1 MNFSEL
7 EQLMSSRGVTALA
20 DIARALSTTPQAVSN
35 WKSRNQ
41 VPHHVV
47 AKLNQSFPPP
57 ADNPQ
62 LSHRSDSVDGS
73 PVTRHPSLVTYPS
86 SPSIFEEDTISL
98 SDILLTMAEQL
109 KVIVLVPFIT
119 VFFTFTY
126 VQFIQQPIYES
137 HSTILLPKSN
147 AGLGG
152 LAGLA
157 SQFGVNVPSGISA
170 DLSSPSLFPEL
181 IKSRTFAERILDKPF
196 YSKEFNKELSL
207 LAIFTY
213 GDGPPEFGI
222 DTLIQNAMGALR
234 GMISFKNEGSFS
246 VLTVKAGDP
255 YFARNLNKVVLDE
268 LQSLNRYFKSQ
279 HLNEKTAYIKN
290 RIESVGNSLKESEQT
305 LKIFREQNR
314 QISSPALQLE
324 LEHLNRDVEIQK
336 GIYLTLKQQQELT
349 KIEEVEKA
357 TIVQVL
363 DEPQVP
369 LSASNK
375 KSLKLSILLAGVLGV
390 GLGIVL
396 GFIRSYADNSDMDE
410 RKKLRRVKHF
420 IKKKTKDIILDY
432 RISGVVSLLLLFGL
446 PYYIGHESKN
456 PVFFGKYSTMLM
468 IVNMV
473 YILILISSSALFF
486 SLFSKRK
493 KD

>member
-7 EQLMSSRGVTALA
+7 ETLMSSRGVTTLA
-20 DIARALSTTPQAVSN
+20 EVARALNTTPQAVSN
-35 WKSRNQ
+35 WKARNQ

-47 AKLNQSFPPP
+47 AKLNQSFSPL
-57 ADNPQ
+57 AANPQ
-62 LSHRSDSVDGS
+62 LAHRSDSVDGS
-73 PVTRHPSLVTYPS
+73 PISHLS
-86 SPSIFEEDTISL
+86 SPSIYEEDTISL
-98 SDILLTMAEQL
+98 SDILLTLAEQL

-119 VFFTFTY
+119 VFLTFTY

-152 LAGLA
+152 LAGIA
-157 SQFGVNVPSGISA
+157 SQFGVNVPGGSSA

-196 YSKEFNKELSL
+196 YSKEFDKELSL

-213 GDGPPEFGI
+213 GDGPPEFGL
-222 DTLIQNAMGALR
+222 DTLIQNAIGVLQ
-234 GMISFKNEGSFS
+234 GMISFESQGSFS
-246 VLTVKAGDP
+246 VLTVRAGDP
-255 YFARNLNKVVLDE
+255 YFAKDLNKVVLDE

-279 HLNEKTAYIKN
+279 HLNEKTEFIKN
-290 RIESVGNSLKESEQT
+290 RIESVGNDLKESEQA

-357 TIVQVL
+357 SIVQVL
-363 DEPQVP
+363 DEPQISLGP
-369 LSASNK
+369 SDKN
-375 KSLKLSILLAGVLGV
+375 LKLNVLLAGILGLGLGV
-390 GLGIVL
+390 LL
-396 GFIRSYADNSDMDE
+396 GFIRSYLDSNDMDE
-410 RKKLRRVKHF
+410 RKKFRRVKYF
-420 IKKKTKDIILDY
+420 IKKKSKDLIMDRRVLGI
-432 RISGVVSLLLLFGL
+432 VSVLLLIGL
-446 PYYIGHESKN
+446 PYYIGHTSKN
-456 PVFFGKYSTMLM
+456 PDFFGMYSTKLM
-468 IVNMV
+468 FVNTIYV
-473 YILILISSSALFF
+473 LTLLISSGLF
-486 SLFSKRK
+486 LYITRKNSK
-493 KD
+493 

>member
-7 EQLMSSRGVTALA
+7 ESLMSSRGVTSLA

-47 AKLNQSFPPP
+47 VKLNQSFPPP

-98 SDILLTMAEQL
+98 SDILLTIVQQL
-109 KVIVLVPFIT
+109 KVIVLTAFIS
-119 VFFTFTY
+119 VFLTFTY
-126 VQFIQQPIYES
+126 IQFIQQPIYES

-147 AGLGG
+147 TGLGG

-157 SQFGVNVPSGISA
+157 SQFGVNVPSGSSA

-181 IKSRTFAERILDKPF
+181 IKTRTFAERILDKPF
-196 YSKEFNKELSL
+196 YSKEFDKELSL

-213 GDGPPEFGI
+213 GNGPPNKDLEP
-222 DTLIQNAMGALR
+222 LIQNAMGALQ
-234 GMISFKNEGSFS
+234 GMISFKREGSFS

-255 YFARNLNKVVLDE
+255 YFARDLNKLVLDE

-279 HLNEKTAYIKN
+279 HLDEKTAYIKI
-290 RIESVGNSLKESEQT
+290 RIEFVGNDLKKSEQT
-305 LKIFREQNR
+305 LKRFREQNR

-324 LEHLNRDVEIQK
+324 LEYLSRDVEIQK
-336 GIYLTLKQQQELT
+336 GIYLTLKQQQELA

-357 TIVQVL
+357 TIVQVV
-363 DEPQVP
+363 DEPQVS
-369 LSASNK
+369 LGSSNK
-375 KSLKLSILLAGVLGV
+375 NLKSSVLLAGILGI
-390 GLGIVL
+390 GLGIMI
-396 GFIRSYADNSDMDE
+396 GFIRAYADNSDMDE
-410 RKKLRRVKHF
+410 RKKLRRVKLF
-420 IKKKTKDIILDY
+420 FKKKIKDIFIDY
-432 RISGVVSLLLLFGL
+432 RVSGIVSVLLMMGL
-446 PYYIGHESKN
+446 PFYLGYESKT
-456 PVFFGKYSTMLM
+456 PVFFGMYSAKLM
-468 IVNMV
+468 IVNTIYVLVLLASVGSFIHIM
-473 YILILISSSALFF
+473 
-486 SLFSKRK
+486 RK
-493 KD
+493 NKK